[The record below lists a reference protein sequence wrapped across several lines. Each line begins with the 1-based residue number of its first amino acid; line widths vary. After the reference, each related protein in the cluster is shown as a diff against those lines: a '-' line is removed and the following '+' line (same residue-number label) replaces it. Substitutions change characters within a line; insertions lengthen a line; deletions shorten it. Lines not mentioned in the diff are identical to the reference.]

1 MPALNGFG
9 LELLNYSQI
18 GSLCCLVKSEQ
29 FEHLL
34 GEEPVVIFVN
44 FLGFAEMK
52 KMAGWL
58 KTDY

>member
-9 LELLNYSQI
+9 LELQNYSQI

-29 FEHLL
+29 FVHLP
-34 GEEPVVIFVN
+34 GQEPVIFVN
-44 FLGFAEMK
+44 FLDFAQMK
-52 KMAGWL
+52 KMAGLL